1 MTLDTLIPLLALMGA
16 ASYFQT
22 VTGFGLGMI
31 VIGVAG
37 GINLAPVASVAAL
50 VSVVTLANCAIA
62 LRGRLHHV
70 DWRAVGA
77 ATLGI
82 VPSVIACV
90 ALLDYLSA
98 AASTVLRLLL
108 GIVVLYGGIGSALRP
123 VPLEQRSADRS
134 FFMSGVFGGLLSGM
148 FGISGPPL
156 IYQFYRQPLSVTQ
169 IRCALIVLFGET
181 AAIRTAFSASTGQ
194 LNAAIWLQ
202 AAIAVPVVSLATLAA
217 RHRPPPLSGVATR
230 RVAFSVLMII
240 GGQLVL
246 SAVWHLVTGR

>member
-1 MTLDTLIPLLALMGA
+1 MTLDRLIPLLALMGA

-31 VIGVAG
+31 VIGVASAT
-37 GINLAPVASVAAL
+37 NLAPVTSVAAL
-50 VSVVTLANCAIA
+50 VSVVTLGNCAIA
-62 LRGRLHHV
+62 LPGKLHHV

-82 VPSVIACV
+82 VPSVIAGV
-90 ALLDYLSA
+90 ALLNYLSA
-98 AASTVLRLLL
+98 AASTVLHLLL
-108 GIVVLYGGIGSALRP
+108 GIVVLYGGLGSALRP
-123 VPLEQRSADRS
+123 APLERRSGNRG
-134 FFMSGVFGGLLSGM
+134 FFTSGVFGGLLSGM
-148 FGISGPPL
+148 FSISGPPL

-194 LNAAIWLQ
+194 LNATIWLQ
-202 AAIAVPVVSLATLAA
+202 AAIALPIVCLSTLAA

-230 RVAFSVLMII
+230 RIAFGVLVII

-246 SAVWHLVTGR
+246 SSVWRLVA